1 MNGAAQHAHIET
13 TMYGLV
19 CMQHC
24 PPGRFLMLLAVATL
38 VYLTGLTPLRQ
49 MLQRLA
55 NVNLAQPGPGAAA
68 GGGAN
73 QPAFAAPRHWSFL
86 AELQAVVVGF
96 ISSLIPGQTS
106 PAFCS
111 WDPLALVFMPCTP

>member
-1 MNGAAQHAHIET
+1 
-13 TMYGLV
+13 
-19 CMQHC
+19 MQHC

-38 VYLTGLTPLRQ
+38 IYLTGLTPLRQ

-55 NVNLAQPGPGAAA
+55 NVNLAQPGPAAGAAA

-73 QPAFAAPRHWSFL
+73 QPAPAAPRQWSFL

-96 ISSLIPGQTS
+96 ISSLIPGET
-106 PAFCS
+106 
-111 WDPLALVFMPCTP
+111 